1 MISFVKGH
9 DGVLLQDET
18 LQEFAD
24 ACSRISDTHAKIQ
37 LAELMT
43 MISLFY
49 DLPTDDYEF
58 VTDRELTVRPDHEL
72 TDDKEI
78 APGGG

>member
-1 MISFVKGH
+1 
-9 DGVLLQDET
+9 
-18 LQEFAD
+18 
-24 ACSRISDTHAKIQ
+24 
-37 LAELMT
+37 MT